1 MRTSLKI
8 LLGLSAAVLLCGP
21 AVAKKAQLIPIIP
34 FPGATTTT
42 LFGIADDNNT
52 IAGSYI
58 SGDDGLTHGFY
69 GTLDG
74 NYTSFDFGDS
84 GFTQPRGI
92 DSSGTLIAGFANN
105 DGVHCDFQEF
115 EYDLSAAQLKPI
127 KKGNIALAGE
137 AQGINSKGV
146 FAGDYC
152 DTGGSGTIFGDEG
165 KKFKWK
171 SDVTT
176 PFDSPYTGERGI
188 NKAGTVVGFYVN
200 PDTSLQIGTIVKDG
214 VTSTVVYPDDTETYT
229 VLEGIND
236 SGLVSGQ
243 WDDNGG
249 IVHGFSYDSDTSTFT
264 EIDDPS
270 AASFTQPW
278 GVNKSGLIAVS
289 SDVGSYIYCTL
300 KKSKCPN
307 PGTTAIEVDVKT
319 IHVAPGKMLRYGDSH
334 KAGHTPFKQVLPHGA
349 ALQ

>member
-1 MRTSLKI
+1 MRASLKI
-8 LLGLSAAVLLCGP
+8 LLGLSAAVLLCGS
-21 AVAKKAQLIPIIP
+21 AEARKAQLIPIIP
-34 FPGATTTT
+34 FPDATTTT

-58 SGDDGLTHGFY
+58 SGTDGLTHGFY

-92 DSSGTLIAGFANN
+92 DSTGTLIAGFSNN

-115 EYDLSAAQLKPI
+115 EYDLTAGKLKAI
-127 KKGNIALAGE
+127 KKGSVALAGE
-137 AQGINSKGV
+137 AQGINSKGE

-165 KKFKWK
+165 SKFKWK

-188 NKAGTVVGFYVN
+188 NKKGTLVGFYVN
-200 PDTSLQIGTIVKDG
+200 PDTNLQIGTLIKGG
-214 VTSTVVYPDDTETYT
+214 VTSTVVYPDESETYT

-236 SGLVSGQ
+236 SGTVTGQ
-243 WDDNGG
+243 WDDTGG
-249 IVHGFSYDSDTSTFT
+249 IVHGFAYDSNSSTFT
-264 EIDDPS
+264 EIDDPN

-300 KKSKCPN
+300 KKSQCPN
-307 PGTTAIEVDVKT
+307 PGTKAIEVEVKT
-319 IHVAPGKMLRYGDSH
+319 IHVAPGKMLRYG
-334 KAGHTPFKQVLPHGA
+334 AGRVGHSTLKLALPKGA